1 MSVNATTTGTKKAA
15 AATQQAA
22 PAAAQQQTNQQA
34 GAAFMPVFGLQT
46 RLSAFGSGGEQFEKL
61 FENISKKIKFL
72 NEEVKTEEK
81 YAVVKLARA
90 SILKHVRK

>member
-46 RLSAFGSGGEQFEKL
+46 CLSAFGSGGEQFEKL
-61 FENISKKIKFL
+61 FENISNNPHDSSFNGTVSSL
-72 NEEVKTEEK
+72 SPDPFN
-81 YAVVKLARA
+81 
-90 SILKHVRK
+90 